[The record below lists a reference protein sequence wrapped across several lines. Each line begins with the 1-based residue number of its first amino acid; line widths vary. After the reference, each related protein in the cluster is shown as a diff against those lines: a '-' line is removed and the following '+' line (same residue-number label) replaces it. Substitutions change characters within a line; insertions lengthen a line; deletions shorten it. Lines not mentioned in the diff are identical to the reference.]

1 MYPARA
7 AALLQCPSR
16 DANQV
21 AAMPG
26 PDQFAAFDSIDFT
39 SLFRLD
45 GRKSVVVGG
54 GSGLGRAG
62 AGFRN
67 PGDTAPG
74 WDAHPQ
80 VAGACPPR
88 PRRRCRRTN
97 GVGRGW
103 PPRLTAPV
111 AACAHCS
118 NGSAC
123 HHRPRTKCT
132 WRLTQLLDDITFRQP
147 PSPATRLKHRHLPTA
162 ATLMARSLNAH
173 TERDQ
178 RQGTIGSC
186 S

>member
-1 MYPARA
+1 A

-88 PRRRCRRTN
+88 PRRHCRRTN
-97 GVGRGW
+97 GVAEAGHRGSQR
-103 PPRLTAPV
+103 PSLHALTVQTALHVTTVPERSAP
-111 AACAHCS
+111 
-118 NGSAC
+118 GG
-123 HHRPRTKCT
+123 
-132 WRLTQLLDDITFRQP
+132 
-147 PSPATRLKHRHLPTA
+147 LPNFST
-162 ATLMARSLNAH
+162 T
-173 TERDQ
+173 
-178 RQGTIGSC
+178 
-186 S
+186 